1 MSTPIES
8 AATVGTVIP
17 GPRRHS
23 HAAFALPPLPYPESA
38 LEPVISARSLQVHY
52 RKYHRSYVDTLNRLV
67 LGTPLADMSLTQ
79 VMHESASQPDQK
91 LIFNNAAQIWN
102 HSFYWQS
109 LSARGTGVVPHILR
123 ALIDYSFGDLET
135 LKEQVSAVA
144 MSQFASGWIWLVLD
158 GKSLR
163 VVNTHDADN
172 PLLQGLRP
180 LLAIDLWEHAY
191 FLDVEN
197 RRGEYIKGILDH
209 LINWNFAA
217 DNLSAA

>member
-1 MSTPIES
+1 
-8 AATVGTVIP
+8 
-17 GPRRHS
+17 
-23 HAAFALPPLPYPESA
+23 LPYPESA
-38 LEPVISARSLQVHY
+38 LEPVISSRTLQVHY
-52 RKYHRSYVDTLNRLV
+52 RKYHRGYVDTLNRLV
-67 LGTPLADMSLTQ
+67 VGTALADMSLTQ
-79 VMHESASQPDQK
+79 VIREAASQLDQK

-109 LSARGTGVVPHILR
+109 LSAHGTDVVPQVLR

-144 MSQFASGWIWLVLD
+144 MSQFASGWVWLALD

-172 PLLQGLRP
+172 PLLHGLRP

-197 RRGEYIKGILDH
+197 RRGEYINGILDH
-209 LINWNFAA
+209 LVNWNFAA